1 LNLSLEFLSNGAIL
15 ATMKTP
21 RVLLFLF
28 VATTLGAAR
37 AAIAAPA
44 EAPVSRIS
52 AEFVKPES
60 FTDFRESHF
69 DSDKEREHLISEFNA
84 LLASLSRF
92 VPEGQKLELRFTD
105 IDLAG
110 DFEPWRGP
118 QFDQIRIMKEIYS
131 PRMKFDFRIVDA
143 KTGAVL
149 RQGSEKIS
157 DMGYLMNAG
166 RIPNSDALRYDK
178 DMLTNWVRQ
187 AFPKASK

>member
-1 LNLSLEFLSNGAIL
+1 
-15 ATMKTP
+15 MKTP
-21 RVLLFLF
+21 RVLHSLLVMASF
-28 VATTLGAAR
+28 GAAGL
-37 AAIAAPA
+37 AIAASA
-44 EAPVSRIS
+44 DAPVSRIT
-52 AEFVKPES
+52 AEFVKPEA

-69 DSDKEREHLISEFNA
+69 DSDKEREHLISEFNS

-157 DMGYLMNAG
+157 DMGYLMNAA
-166 RIPNSDALRYDK
+166 RIPSGDALRYDK

-187 AFPKASK
+187 AFPKPAK